1 MEKVFFDE
9 RQVKITD
16 KRFIN
21 ENVVI
26 PISAIVSVRLDKGS
40 IQSGVSGWPLILI
53 AFPLTYFLVFGHYV
67 YALLNF
73 FAALGY
79 LYYWSSQNK
88 STDFFTIFVS
98 TSGGDKQAV
107 VSDDLEF
114 TKSVFSVLNDV
125 IINRE

>member
-1 MEKVFFDE
+1 M
-9 RQVKITD
+9 
-16 KRFIN
+16 
-21 ENVVI
+21 
-26 PISAIVSVRLDKGS
+26 
-40 IQSGVSGWPLILI
+40 SGWPLILI
-53 AFPLTYFLVFGHYV
+53 AFPLTYFLVFRHYV

-125 IINRE
+125 IISRE